1 MFYLHTD
8 LSMSIQ
14 IDIPPDLTNTDRAF
28 IFQDLNI
35 ELEAEIIYSQLNG
48 KYAYFNSKHIYLI
61 IFAS

>member
-1 MFYLHTD
+1 
-8 LSMSIQ
+8 MSIQ